1 MQRDGTEKTLSE
13 SRRKE
18 IFLSLVEAQD
28 QKMTVEQSREMVAKR
43 FGLSLSQVRK
53 VEHEGLDNEWSPRPD
68 AVGFPATLFISG
80 QTFHF
85 LT

>member
-18 IFLSLVEAQD
+18 IFLSLVEAQGRR
-28 QKMTVEQSREMVAKR
+28 MTVAQSRKGGAKR

-53 VEHEGLDNEWSPRPD
+53 IEHEGLDNDWPPR
-68 AVGFPATLFISG
+68 
-80 QTFHF
+80 
-85 LT
+85 